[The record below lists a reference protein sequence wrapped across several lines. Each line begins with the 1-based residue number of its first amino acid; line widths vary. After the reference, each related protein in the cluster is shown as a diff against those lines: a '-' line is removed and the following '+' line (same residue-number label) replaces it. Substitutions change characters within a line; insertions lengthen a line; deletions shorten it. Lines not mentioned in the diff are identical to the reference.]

1 MSAEPATRSADEA
14 LVELE
19 TQLRAQ
25 REAGEELRLDLLQL
39 GRRVEALAEQVLE
52 AESAARAVGPELAA
66 FRGLP
71 ARTAELARDAE
82 QLRTQAVD
90 TRDALAVA
98 ERTRDAEA
106 LTLGRELAE
115 AVRGME
121 RLSARLDEQAA
132 AASARESRMEQLA
145 RDLAAFA
152 EWRRE
157 TEARDEQAGL
167 RLQRLTELVEEIEE
181 RVLAAAVRHQE
192 RPLETVHERLQI
204 LAGMAQRAEE
214 RIEELRAERH
224 LAADVEEELGRR
236 RDEYERIEARLSR
249 AEGEVETL
257 ARQLDEARAATL
269 LVDGRHTGL
278 TERVNLIR
286 RDIAEMVDHVREE
299 FERFARMQ
307 EQSRR
312 KQIETLEQ
320 ELREMK
326 FHGPRP
332 PREP

>member
-1 MSAEPATRSADEA
+1 MSADPAIRSADEA
-14 LVELE
+14 LAELE
-19 TQLRAQ
+19 TQLHAQ

-39 GRRVEALAEQVLE
+39 SRRVEALAEQVVE
-52 AESAARAVGPELAA
+52 AEGAARAVGPELAA

-82 QLRTQAVD
+82 QLRTQTVD
-90 TRDALAVA
+90 TRDALASA

-106 LTLGRELAE
+106 LTLGRELAG
-115 AVRGME
+115 AIRGME
-121 RLSARLDEQAA
+121 QLSARLDLLAA
-132 AASARESRMEQLA
+132 AAAAREAQLEQLA

-152 EWRRE
+152 EWRRAS
-157 TEARDEQAGL
+157 EARDEQADL
-167 RLQRLTELVEEIEE
+167 RLQRLTELVEEIEG
-181 RVLAAAVRHQE
+181 RVLAAAAGRLE

-257 ARQLDEARAATL
+257 ARQLEEARAATL

-299 FERFARMQ
+299 FARFGQMQ

-312 KQIETLEQ
+312 KQIESLEQ

-332 PREP
+332 PPEP